1 MTNNKVNKQNNNII
15 MYKMANET
23 KEPSAWDDF
32 INWYKGFDDAKASRI
47 MQRNKEN
54 LEKALKE
61 LHLKSL

>member
-15 MYKMANET
+15 MDKMANET
-23 KEPSAWDDF
+23 NEPSAWDDF
-32 INWYKGFDDAKASRI
+32 VNWYKGLDGAKVARI
-47 MQRNKEN
+47 RQRNKEN